1 MNEIVSQFLLAG
13 DKFMPEMHLTKPEF
27 IIYLMDHLPKAKKKS
42 KNLKKL
48 KIQVKLEKRN
58 QIKLAFNMHDMAY
71 RDFRDFPRRTACEN
85 ILRDKAFNIAK
96 IQIMMDIKEVLLQWL

>member
-27 IIYLMDHLPKAKKKS
+27 IIYLVDHLPKAKKKS

-58 QIKLAFNMHDMAY
+58 QIKLAFNMHDMA
-71 RDFRDFPRRTACEN
+71 RTACEN